1 VIIQFLN
8 RLLGRTN
15 RLEDRIAELEAQLNV
30 SNTEGN
36 DMPNVIEKPNFR
48 IRRAHANWC
57 FPYELEITEF
67 AYQMQADELGK
78 FIKLV
83 EEYCSRDF
91 AKTVIPSFKAELG
104 NARLEVERCAKR
116 REAMAKGEERKL
128 PPPTQI
134 DDMMLTKAKD
144 EILTQVELHYGS
156 ANAAFSRLRN
166 YADRDASGDRTE
178 FVRHGLNSLRRPSTT
193 LTDRVLPWFRPHTNW
208 ANERM
213 RYLEINGLI
222 AA

>member
-1 VIIQFLN
+1 MIMQFLN

-30 SNTEGN
+30 STEGS
-36 DMPNVIEKPNFR
+36 DMSNVIEKPEFR

-67 AYQMQADELGK
+67 AYQTQADEIEQ
-78 FIKLV
+78 FITLV
-83 EEYCSRDF
+83 EQQCSRDF
-91 AKTVIPSFKAELG
+91 AKAVLPSFKAELG

-128 PPPTQI
+128 PPPTPI
-134 DDMMLTKAKD
+134 DDMMLTKAQD